1 MTPVSTP
8 ARAIPHPVSADAPA
22 TDWLRPVSALEPC
35 GPSLEYDHDYAV
47 LRSRMAPRSDAQY
60 GSFVGTAEAPH
71 WAEIERDCRRLLLR
85 TRDINLL
92 VWLCRARTRLGH
104 AAGLAE
110 VLEMLRDLLRT
121 WPDAVHPQWLI
132 DGEPEPALRANALAG
147 LADPEGL
154 LADVCEIPVASS
166 TALRLTVRDVER
178 AFAMPRPP
186 EAPSPDAVT
195 RQLAALRAVSRDRN
209 PSPVALLARAPAHV
223 HAIDAWARAHL
234 GDEAPSLHAL
244 SRVLDL
250 FGDPLAVTAAGPPP
264 PEVPDDPAAAMALE
278 AFPGPAPVSD
288 VPRGRDD
295 ALANI
300 RRTREW
306 FERHEPSSPVAVL
319 LKQAERLVG
328 KRFPQ
333 LADSI
338 PLDLLRRWE
347 ATPDTEEGHP

>member
-1 MTPVSTP
+1 MTPVSVP
-8 ARAIPHPVSADAPA
+8 ERA
-22 TDWLRPVSALEPC
+22 TDWLQPVSALEPC

-47 LRSRMAPRSDAQY
+47 LRSRMAPRADAQY
-60 GSFVGTAEAPH
+60 GTFVGAPEAPH

-92 VWLCRARTRLGH
+92 VWLCRARTRLGQ
-104 AAGLAE
+104 AAGLADG
-110 VLEMLRDLLRT
+110 LALLRDLLHA
-121 WPDAVHPQWLI
+121 WPDAVHPQRLI

-166 TALRLTVRDVER
+166 TVLRLTVRDVER

-186 EAPSPDAVT
+186 DAPGPEAVA
-195 RQLAALRAVSRDRN
+195 RQLAALRAASRGRE
-209 PSPVALLARAPAHV
+209 PSPMTFLARAAAHV
-223 HAIDAWARAHL
+223 RAIDAWARAQL
-234 GDEAPSLHAL
+234 GDDAPSLHAL
-244 SRVLDL
+244 GRVLDP
-250 FGDPLAVTAAGPPP
+250 FDEPPATAVVEPALPH
-264 PEVPDDPAAAMALE
+264 DPAVSAAAV
-278 AFPGPAPVSD
+278 ATPSASPAPIAD
-288 VPRGRDD
+288 TLAPNGRDD
-295 ALANI
+295 ALAHI

-333 LADSI
+333 IADSI
-338 PLDLLRRWE
+338 PLDLLRRWD
-347 ATPDTEEGHP
+347 ATPDGEEGRP

>member
-1 MTPVSTP
+1 MTHVSTP
-8 ARAIPHPVSADAPA
+8 VRATPRSVSAESSAA
-22 TDWLRPVSALEPC
+22 DWLRPVSALEPC

-60 GSFVGTAEAPH
+60 GSFVGAAEAPH

-104 AAGLAE
+104 AAGLVE
-110 VLEMLRDLLRT
+110 VLALLRDLLRT

-147 LADPEGL
+147 LVDPEGL

-195 RQLAALRAVSRDRN
+195 RQLAALRAASRERD
-209 PSPVALLARAPAHV
+209 PSSVTLLARAAAHV
-223 HAIDAWARAHL
+223 HAIDAWARARL

-250 FGDPLAVTAAGPPP
+250 FGDPLAATTAEPPVR
-264 PEVPDDPAAAMALE
+264 EVPDGPAVAMAAFSGPNAVSE
-278 AFPGPAPVSD
+278 ALH
-288 VPRGRDD
+288 GRDD
-295 ALANI
+295 ALASI